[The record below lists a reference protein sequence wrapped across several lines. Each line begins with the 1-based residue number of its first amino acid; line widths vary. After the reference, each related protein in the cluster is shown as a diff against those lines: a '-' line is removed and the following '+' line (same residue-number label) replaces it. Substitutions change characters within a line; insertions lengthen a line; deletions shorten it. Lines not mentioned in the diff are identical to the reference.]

1 MAKPRAQSAKAKALS
16 VTKAKSDQP
25 ATGSN
30 VIPVHLDG
38 KPRGRRL
45 AEVATEPA
53 AAAAAVAGWMT
64 QGTFGPTEIGDLVGV
79 LRDSVKAAQE
89 GNLGEYE
96 GMLGAQAYALNAIFL
111 EMTRRAALNLGT
123 HLGAT
128 EQYMRLALKAQS
140 QARTTIETLAEVKNP
155 RPVAFVRQAN
165 IAQNQQINN
174 GAIEQ
179 APPAPAIE
187 SPQTKLLEASNVTR
201 LDTRAQSGAG
211 RSNPPLEAVGSVN
224 RTKVRRRQGA
234 G

>member
-1 MAKPRAQSAKAKALS
+1 MAKPKARTDKRKAPASKGNESTTLPIKLNGK
-16 VTKAKSDQP
+16 TKE
-25 ATGSN
+25 
-30 VIPVHLDG
+30 
-38 KPRGRRL
+38 RRM

-53 AAAAAVAGWMT
+53 AAAAAVSHWMT
-64 QGTFGPTEIGDLVGV
+64 QGTFGPTDIGDLAGV

-89 GNLGEYE
+89 GSLAEYE

-111 EMTRRAALNLGT
+111 EMTRRSALNLGT
-123 HLGAT
+123 HLGAA

-179 APPAPAIE
+179 TPPAPAIE
-187 SPQTKLLEASNVTR
+187 RPQTKLLEASNVTR
-201 LDTRAQSGAG
+201 LDTRAQSGTG
-211 RSNPPLEAVGSVN
+211 RSHPPLEAVGSVD
-224 RTKVRRRQGA
+224 RPKVRRRQGA